1 MRIEIV
7 KTIFEMKLTYFFY
20 LISLNVVLCTNE
32 NYDDKQIIIMLNQY
46 FEDSSTDKLLG
57 NHIFTDNSKN
67 IFQIEVQTDIASF
80 NDSMVNG
87 FMVINKLSNMAKT
100 DFTQAIV
107 IIHFRTDSLPV
118 IAKSDLNCSKK
129 FFIEETQNEMQWREN
144 CLSIQKL

>member
-1 MRIEIV
+1 
-7 KTIFEMKLTYFFY
+7 MKLTCFFY
-20 LISLNVVLCTNE
+20 LISLNVVLCKNE

-129 FFIEETQNEMQWREN
+129 FFIEKTQNEMQWREN
-144 CLSIQKL
+144 CLSIQTL

>member
-7 KTIFEMKLTYFFY
+7 KTIFKMKLTCFFY
-20 LISLNVVLCTNE
+20 LISLHVVLCKNE

-100 DFTQAIV
+100 DFMQAII
-107 IIHFRTDSLPV
+107 IIHFRTESLPV

>member
-1 MRIEIV
+1 VRIEIV
-7 KTIFEMKLTYFFY
+7 KTIFKMKLTYFFY

-57 NHIFTDNSKN
+57 NHIFADNGKN
-67 IFQIEVQTDIASF
+67 IFQIEIQTDIANF

-100 DFTQAIV
+100 DFMQAII
-107 IIHFRTDSLPV
+107 IIHFITDSLPV

>member
-7 KTIFEMKLTYFFY
+7 KTIFRMKLTCFFY
-20 LISLNVVLCTNE
+20 LISLNVVLCKNE
-32 NYDDKQIIIMLNQY
+32 NYDDKQIIIMLKQY

-100 DFTQAIV
+100 DFMQAII
-107 IIHFRTDSLPV
+107 IIHFRTESLPV

-129 FFIEETQNEMQWREN
+129 FFIEKTQNEMQWREN
-144 CLSIQKL
+144 CLSIQTL

>member
-7 KTIFEMKLTYFFY
+7 KTIFKMKLTYFFY

-46 FEDSSTDKLLG
+46 FDNSPTDKLLG
-57 NHIFTDNSKN
+57 NHIFTDKSNN
-67 IFQIEVQTDIASF
+67 IFQIEIQTDITSF
-80 NDSMVNG
+80 NNSMVNG

-100 DFTQAIV
+100 NFTQAII
-107 IIHFRTDSLPV
+107 IIHFKTDSLPV

-129 FFIEETQNEMQWREN
+129 FFIEKTQNEMQWREN
-144 CLSIQKL
+144 CISIQNL

>member
-7 KTIFEMKLTYFFY
+7 KTIFRMKLTCFFY
-20 LISLNVVLCTNE
+20 LISLNVVLCKNE

-100 DFTQAIV
+100 DFMQAII
-107 IIHFRTDSLPV
+107 IIHFITDSLPV